1 MADFKAGFCRVDVT
15 PPLGT
20 EIAGYFFERYA
31 EGVLDNLE
39 ANTLAVSCNGV
50 TAVIIALDNL
60 HINQIQMDI
69 YRNQIA
75 KAAGIPYS
83 AVFIACT
90 HTHTG
95 PQVGKDSL
103 REVYDN
109 ELYTESLGV
118 KLADSAVMAIKDM
131 KPAKLGYAVG
141 QAPRIAFVRR
151 FRMKDGSVRTNPGI
165 NNPDIDHPLG
175 DVDERVNVIR
185 IVREEGPEIVIANF
199 GVHPDTVGGSLIS
212 ADYPRFVRE
221 TTERVLDNVKCMF
234 LNGAEGDVNHTNVH
248 PTGGDHNG
256 LAPVHDD
263 GDRGYEHTKH
273 MGRTIA
279 GAILQVYAKVNF
291 TEPDAVAAI
300 HRPVEAPS
308 NMPNPEDL
316 PRAREI
322 VQLNIEGRDKELPY
336 EGMELTTVVAEAVRM
351 VRLEHGPESFTLN
364 LTGIRMGDV
373 AFVGIP
379 GEPFTAIGRG
389 IKAGS
394 PFAVTCPCCLT
405 NGAEGYY
412 PSQDAYDEG
421 GYEARSSRF
430 KSGIAELLTNESIA
444 LLNDLKKA

>member
-20 EIAGYFFERYA
+20 EIAGYFFDRFA

-50 TAVIIALDNL
+50 TAIIIALDNL

-69 YRNQIA
+69 FRNQIA
-75 KAAGIPYS
+75 EAAGVPYS

-95 PQVGKDSL
+95 PQVGGDSL
-103 REVYDN
+103 RKVGGNPQYN
-109 ELYTESLGV
+109 EYLGV
-118 KLADSAVMAIKDM
+118 KLADSAVLAIKDL
-131 KPAKLGYAVG
+131 KPATLGYAVG
-141 QAPRIAFVRR
+141 HAPRIAFVRR
-151 FRMKDGSVRTNPGI
+151 FRMKDGGVRTNPGI
-165 NNPDIDHPLG
+165 NNPDILHPLG

-185 IVREEGPEIVIANF
+185 IVREGGHEIVVANF

-221 TTERVLDNVKCMF
+221 TTERALDNVKCMF
-234 LNGAEGDVNHTNVH
+234 LNGAEGDVNHINVH
-248 PTGGDHNG
+248 PEGGDHNG

-308 NMPNPEDL
+308 NMPDPKDL
-316 PRAREI
+316 PRAHEI
-322 VQLNIEGRDKELPY
+322 FALNQAGRDKELPY
-336 EGMELTTVVAEAVRM
+336 EGMELTTVVAEATRM
-351 VRLEHGPESFTLN
+351 VRLEHGPEAFTLN
-364 LTGIRMGDV
+364 LTGVRMGDV

-379 GEPFTAIGRG
+379 GEPFTAIGRA
-389 IKAGS
+389 IKEGS
-394 PFAVTCPCCLT
+394 PFAMTCPCCLT

-430 KSGIAELLTNESIA
+430 KSGIAELLTKESIA
-444 LLNDLKKA
+444 MLEDLKK